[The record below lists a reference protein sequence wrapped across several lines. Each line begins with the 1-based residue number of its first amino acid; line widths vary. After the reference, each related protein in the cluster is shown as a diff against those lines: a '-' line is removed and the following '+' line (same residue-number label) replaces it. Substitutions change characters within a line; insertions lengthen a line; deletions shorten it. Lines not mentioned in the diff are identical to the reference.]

1 MKKEKKEDDEN
12 IHGFIDELPSRGG
25 TDDGIHTL
33 VDCSNLTKLIP
44 KGSDE
49 FTTASDPVTMNGRR
63 VSERFSPE
71 PTPIKTK
78 TLGLCVSR

>member
-1 MKKEKKEDDEN
+1 MRKEKKKEDDEN

-49 FTTASDPVTMNGRR
+49 FTTASDPVTMN
-63 VSERFSPE
+63 VFIVFLLLLFSHK
-71 PTPIKTK
+71 KTISY
-78 TLGLCVSR
+78 LL